1 MTTSQIKPLPENLVN
16 QIAAGEVVQRP
27 SSVLKEL
34 VENAIDAGA
43 TEIKIFIEGAGSQRI
58 EVRDNGKGMSAD
70 DLSMCFVRHAT
81 SKLHSADEL
90 FTINTMGFRG
100 EALAS
105 IASVAHVTVES
116 RKQGEATGHKL
127 QIESGQ
133 VSSKEECTCPEGSAF
148 IVNDLF
154 ATIPARRNFLKS
166 HGVEMKHL
174 NTAFLKMA
182 LIHPDISFDYVV
194 DGRPLYVVKPSSLRK
209 RICDLF
215 GERINEGL
223 IPVEESTEVVTIKGF
238 IGKPGLAK
246 KTNQEQFLFVNGRAI
261 RSPYLQH
268 AVKKAFEGLIAPER
282 KASYFISLRVDPNKV
297 DINVHPAKEEV
308 KFEEEKIIYSILLAA
323 LKHSLSKFQVQPAM
337 NFDQEQ
343 GLNTYGAFGG
353 DKEDFGHDK
362 ARAFTSHFP
371 FSGGIARHGEGRLP
385 KGASEWTNAFVN
397 PSGSE
402 QPHHQ
407 QTNLNLEEGQT
418 IKQHSHQK
426 IELFAKKYYAKSMRN
441 GLMVLD
447 VHGALTKIRYEQLE
461 ATAQS
466 GKAPAAQG
474 LLFTLPVELPTTL
487 VAQMR
492 SQQDVWK
499 AMGWGIQFVNE
510 SQIELTAI
518 PKELHQDDLRTYFD
532 EASAHLTEHQTM
544 LLDNQPLHLMATA
557 QATVQLKRGIFTEE
571 MNEIIDTLFA
581 LKYPERGIRGQLI
594 LRFLQ
599 ESDIQQILL
608 NSNPIPPPD
617 ATTR

>member
-16 QIAAGEVVQRP
+16 QIAAGEVIQRP
-27 SSVLKEL
+27 ASVLKEL

-43 TEIKIFIEGAGSQRI
+43 TEIKIFIEGAGSHRI
-58 EVRDNGKGMSAD
+58 EVRDNGRGMSAE
-70 DLSMCFVRHAT
+70 DLTMCFVRHAT
-81 SKLHSADEL
+81 SKLHKAIDL
-90 FTINTMGFRG
+90 FTIDTMGFRG

-105 IASVAHVTVES
+105 IASVAHVVVES
-116 RKQGEATGHKL
+116 RQKGKTTGNRL
-127 QIESGQ
+127 QIEGGS
-133 VSSKEECTCPEGSAF
+133 VSRQEECACAEGSAF
-148 IVNDLF
+148 TVSDLF
-154 ATIPARRNFLKS
+154 SNVPARRNFLKS

-174 NTAFLKMA
+174 NTAFLRMA

-194 DGRPLYVVKPSSLRK
+194 DGRLLYVVKPSSLRK

-238 IGKPGLAK
+238 IGKPSLAK

-282 KASYFISLRVDPNKV
+282 KASYFIALTVDPNKL

-337 NFDQEQ
+337 DFNQEQ

-353 DKEDFGHDK
+353 DKEDFGHNK

-385 KGASEWTNAFVN
+385 KGASEWTNAFNN
-397 PSGSE
+397 PGGIE
-402 QPHHQ
+402 QPINQ
-407 QTNLNLEEGQT
+407 QKILNLEGEET
-418 IKQHSHQK
+418 IKHQSKQK

-447 VHGALTKIRYEQLE
+447 VHGAITRIHFEQLE
-461 ATAQS
+461 AANQGGQATAS
-466 GKAPAAQG
+466 QG
-474 LLFTLPVELPTTL
+474 LLFSLPVELPATL
-487 VAQMR
+487 VALMR
-492 SQQDVWK
+492 SQQDVWGS
-499 AMGWGIQFVNE
+499 MGWGIQYINNNK
-510 SQIELTAI
+510 IEITAI
-518 PKELHQDDLRTYFD
+518 PKELNQDDLRAYFD
-532 EASAHLTEHQTM
+532 EASAYLADHDSLHS
-544 LLDNQPLHLMATA
+544 DSKPLHLMATA

-581 LKYPERGIRGQLI
+581 LKYPERGIQGQLI

-599 ESDIQQILL
+599 EPDIQRMLL
-608 NSNPIPPPD
+608 NSNPIQPPD
-617 ATTR
+617 ATR

>member
-1 MTTSQIKPLPENLVN
+1 MTTSQIKPLPENLIN

-27 SSVLKEL
+27 ASVLKEL

-58 EVRDNGKGMSAD
+58 EVRDNGKGMSAE

-81 SKLHSADEL
+81 SKLHAADDL
-90 FTINTMGFRG
+90 FSIRTMGFRG

-105 IASVAHVTVES
+105 IASVAHVVVES
-116 RKQGEATGHKL
+116 RLQGKATGNRL
-127 QIESGQ
+127 QIEGGSISTQ
-133 VSSKEECTCPEGSAF
+133 EECACAEGSAF
-148 IVNDLF
+148 TVNDLF
-154 ATIPARRNFLKS
+154 SNIPARRNFLKS

-174 NTAFLKMA
+174 NTAFLRMA
-182 LIHPDISFDYVV
+182 LIHPDVSFDYVV
-194 DGRPLYVVKPSSLRK
+194 DGRPLYAVKPSSMRK

-223 IPVEESTEVVTIKGF
+223 IPVEESTEVVTIQGF
-238 IGKPGLAK
+238 IGKPSLAK

-282 KASYFISLRVDPNKV
+282 KASYFIALTVDANKL

-323 LKHSLSKFQVQPAM
+323 LKHSLSKFQVQPAID
-337 NFDQEQ
+337 FDQEQ
-343 GLNTYGAFGG
+343 GLNNYGAFGG
-353 DKEDFGHDK
+353 EKEDFGHNK

-397 PSGSE
+397 PGGSE
-402 QPHHQ
+402 QPQSQ
-407 QTNLNLEEGQT
+407 QANLNLGEGET

-447 VHGALTKIRYEQLE
+447 VHGALTKIRFEQLE
-461 ATAQS
+461 AITQN

-474 LLFTLPVELPTTL
+474 LLFSLPVDLPTTL
-487 VAQMR
+487 VALMR
-492 SQQDVWK
+492 SQQEVWES
-499 AMGWGIQFVNE
+499 MGWGIRFVHDT
-510 SQIELTAI
+510 QIELTAI

-532 EASAHLTEHQTM
+532 EVSSYLAENETLHS
-544 LLDNQPLHLMATA
+544 DRKPLHLMATA

-599 ESDIQQILL
+599 ETDIQQMLL

-617 ATTR
+617 AAR